1 MLEAR
6 SQRVALRAAGR
17 APCDRVN
24 EFPTNFLS
32 RMLYKSRP
40 LDAILNQRGRKLT
53 TLAKSSLGI
62 RLFKSLRAFGWKLFY
77 PIIGLFDLP

>member
-1 MLEAR
+1 
-6 SQRVALRAAGR
+6 
-17 APCDRVN
+17 
-24 EFPTNFLS
+24 
-32 RMLYKSRP
+32 MLYKSRP

-77 PIIGLFDLP
+77 PIIHLVLVLSLKP

>member
-1 MLEAR
+1 
-6 SQRVALRAAGR
+6 
-17 APCDRVN
+17 
-24 EFPTNFLS
+24 
-32 RMLYKSRP
+32 MLYKSRP

-77 PIIGLFDLP
+77 PIKFQPAPLEAQLAFCILQLAAVACINAELPARALR